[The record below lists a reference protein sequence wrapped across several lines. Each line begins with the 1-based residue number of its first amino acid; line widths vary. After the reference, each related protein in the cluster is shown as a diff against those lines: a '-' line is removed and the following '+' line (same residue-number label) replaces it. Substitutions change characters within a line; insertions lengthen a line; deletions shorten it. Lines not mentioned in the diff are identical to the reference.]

1 MEIFPKLG
9 HFVVKDDDDVDDDM
23 GCSSQPQGICPLLV
37 SDPGIIS
44 LPTERGSSKK
54 LDDDHDYDDDLYLQN
69 KERRE
74 SNLSSLFQNV
84 VLSISSSLESL
95 ISIFSPNSF
104 KRF

>member
-9 HFVVKDDDDVDDDM
+9 HFVVEDVDDVDDDM

-54 LDDDHDYDDDLYLQN
+54 LDDDQDDDDD
-69 KERRE
+69 
-74 SNLSSLFQNV
+74 
-84 VLSISSSLESL
+84 
-95 ISIFSPNSF
+95 
-104 KRF
+104 

>member
-9 HFVVKDDDDVDDDM
+9 HFVIKDDDDVDDDM

-54 LDDDHDYDDDLYLQN
+54 LDDDHDYDDYLFNFTPSGWLGLSRSPRRRMCHRGGLCLYL
-69 KERRE
+69 
-74 SNLSSLFQNV
+74 
-84 VLSISSSLESL
+84 
-95 ISIFSPNSF
+95 
-104 KRF
+104 

>member
-54 LDDDHDYDDDLYLQN
+54 LDDDQDDDDDYSLVYFFLCGIFDLNLLPKFFQAFL
-69 KERRE
+69 KKKYF
-74 SNLSSLFQNV
+74 SNG
-84 VLSISSSLESL
+84 
-95 ISIFSPNSF
+95 
-104 KRF
+104 